1 MNRKYKIVIFGATGF
16 TGELCAKFMSEKY
29 SDVPIAIAGRS
40 LEKLEKIKNK
50 HGLPFPIIVADA
62 FDVSALEKMCKDTEV
77 VLSTAGPYHKYG
89 SDLLGACVKNGCH
102 YVDIT
107 GESFWIK
114 DMIEKHHKEASNK
127 GVRIINACGFDSAP
141 SDLGVF
147 YAVNQVAGSVKS
159 VQCFQAWKG
168 EASGGTMETMFSS
181 MDAKLAKG
189 GLGKFSLNPKNSI
202 SENQKKK
209 TSDKITV
216 QKIPHLGGWTGP
228 FVMALPNT
236 RVVRRSAAL
245 SKFTGKYY
253 GDDFVYSEGAYYS
266 KKGAARKVTFMTLAL
281 GLIIV
286 SPLRKLLRGLF
297 RKPGEGPSQEAMDS
311 GFFKSR
317 FLIETQDGFRAF
329 SMSSS
334 GDPGYKMTSR
344 MACESALCL
353 AVENPA
359 SLPGGEGFGGLL
371 TPSVGLG
378 NVLINRLKNIGVS
391 FKEISLNN

>member
-29 SDVPIAIAGRS
+29 SDIPIAIAGRS

-62 FDVSALEKMCKDTEV
+62 FDVNALEKMCKDTEV

-114 DMIEKHHKEASNK
+114 DMIEKHHEEASNK

-317 FLIETQDGFRAF
+317 FLIETKDGFRAF

>member
-29 SDVPIAIAGRS
+29 SDIPIAIAGRS

-62 FDVSALEKMCKDTEV
+62 FDVNALEKMCKDTEV

-127 GVRIINACGFDSAP
+127 GVRVINACGFDSAP

-209 TSDKITV
+209 TSDKIKV

-245 SKFTGKYY
+245 SRFTGKYY

>member
-29 SDVPIAIAGRS
+29 SDIPIAIAGRN

-50 HGLPFPIIVADA
+50 HGLPFPTIVADA
-62 FDVSALEKMCKDTEV
+62 FDVNALEKMCKDTEV

-89 SDLLGACVKNGCH
+89 SDLLGACVKSGCH

-114 DMIEKHHKEASNK
+114 DMIEKHHKEASAK
-127 GVRIINACGFDSAP
+127 GIRVINACGFDSAP

-147 YAVNQVAGSVKS
+147 YAVNQVAGSIKS

-209 TSDKITV
+209 TSDKIKV

-236 RVVRRSAAL
+236 RIVRRSAAL

>member
-29 SDVPIAIAGRS
+29 SDIPIAIAGRS

-62 FDVSALEKMCKDTEV
+62 FDVNALEKMCKDTEV

-209 TSDKITV
+209 TSDKIKV

>member
-29 SDVPIAIAGRS
+29 SDIPIAIAGRN

-62 FDVSALEKMCKDTEV
+62 FDVNALEKMCKDTEV

-147 YAVNQVAGSVKS
+147 YAVNQVVGSVKS

-189 GLGKFSLNPKNSI
+189 GVGKFSLNPKNSI

-209 TSDKITV
+209 TSDKIKV

-245 SKFTGKYY
+245 SRFTGKYY

-286 SPLRKLLRGLF
+286 SPLRKLLRGFF

>member
-29 SDVPIAIAGRS
+29 SDIPIAIAGRS

-62 FDVSALEKMCKDTEV
+62 FDVNALEKMCKDTEV

-127 GVRIINACGFDSAP
+127 GVRIISACGFDSAP

-147 YAVNQVAGSVKS
+147 YAVNQVVGDIKS

-168 EASGGTMETMFSS
+168 EASGGTIETMFSS
-181 MDAKLAKG
+181 MDAKLSKG

-202 SENQKKK
+202 SETQKKK
-209 TSDKITV
+209 TSDKIKV
-216 QKIPHLGGWTGP
+216 QKIPYLGGWTGP

-297 RKPGEGPSQEAMDS
+297 RKPGEGPSQKAMDS

-329 SMSSS
+329 SMSAS

-353 AVENPA
+353 AIENPA

-378 NVLINRLKNIGVS
+378 NVLIDRLKNIGVS
-391 FKEISLNN
+391 FKEIPLNS

>member
-29 SDVPIAIAGRS
+29 SDIPIAIAGRN

-62 FDVSALEKMCKDTEV
+62 FDVNALEKMCKDTEV

-89 SDLLGACVKNGCH
+89 SDLLGACVKSGCH

-147 YAVNQVAGSVKS
+147 YAVNQVVGSVKS

-209 TSDKITV
+209 TSDKIKV

-245 SKFTGKYY
+245 SRFTGKYY

-286 SPLRKLLRGLF
+286 SPLRKLLRGFF

-353 AVENPA
+353 AIENPA

>member
-29 SDVPIAIAGRS
+29 SDIPIAIAGRN

-50 HGLPFPIIVADA
+50 HGLSFPIIVADA

-89 SDLLGACVKNGCH
+89 SDLLGACVKSGCH

-114 DMIEKHHKEASNK
+114 DMIEKHHREASNK
-127 GVRIINACGFDSAP
+127 GIRIINACGFDSAP

-209 TSDKITV
+209 TSDKIKV

-353 AVENPA
+353 AIENPA

>member
-1 MNRKYKIVIFGATGF
+1 MRKKYKIVVFGATGF
-16 TGELCAKFMSEKY
+16 TGELCAKFMSERY
-29 SDVPIAIAGRS
+29 SDVPIAIAGRNK
-40 LEKLEKIKNK
+40 EKLEKIKNK
-50 HGLPFPIIVADA
+50 HSLSFPIIVADA
-62 FDVSALEKMCKDTEV
+62 FDVDALNKMCEDTEV

-89 SDLLGACVKNGCH
+89 SDLLKACIKNDCH

-114 DMIEKHHKEASNK
+114 DMIEKHHLDAAKK
-127 GVRIINACGFDSAP
+127 GLRIINACGFDSAP

-147 YAVNQVAGSVKS
+147 YAVNQVVGGVKS

-181 MDAKLAKG
+181 MDAKLARG
-189 GLGKFSLNPKNSI
+189 GLGKFSLNPKNSVT
-202 SENQKKK
+202 ENQKKK
-209 TSDKITV
+209 TNDKIKV

-245 SKFTGKYY
+245 SKSVGKYY

-266 KKGAARKVTFMTLAL
+266 KRGAAKKVTFMTLVL

-286 SPLRKLLRGLF
+286 SPLRKLLRGFF
-297 RKPGEGPSQEAMDS
+297 RKPGEGPSKQAMDS

-317 FLIETQDGFRAF
+317 FLVETQEGFRAF

-353 AVENPA
+353 AIENPED
-359 SLPGGEGFGGLL
+359 LPGGPELGGLL
-371 TPSVGLG
+371 TPSIGLG
-378 NVLINRLKNIGVS
+378 NVLVKRLKNIGVS
-391 FKEISLNN
+391 FEEISLDV